1 MFSED
6 SPMSPR
12 SLKVLRVTEPCP
24 ADWNAMIGNDRV
36 RYCGQCNLNVYN
48 LSGMTSREADDLV
61 TSTEG
66 RLCVRYY
73 QRPDGTVLTQDCPVG
88 LAALKRRLKRAGQ
101 VVFASILTI
110 FAGAGF
116 ARTYLKSHPVEP
128 ERPLMG
134 AIPANINTPPPTPNP
149 PVIQGGVRDCP
160 PTHAIQGEV
169 VRPEVMGK
177 IAAPPQK
184 RK

>member
-1 MFSED
+1 
-6 SPMSPR
+6 MSRTPR
-12 SLKVLRVTEPCP
+12 SLKVLKVTEPCP

-66 RLCVRYY
+66 RLCVRFY
-73 QRPDGTVLTQDCPVG
+73 QRADGTVLTQDCPVG
-88 LAALKRRLKRAGQ
+88 LAAFKRRLKRAGQ

-110 FAGAGF
+110 FASAGF
-116 ARTYLKSHPVEP
+116 ARNYLKSHTPEP

-134 AIPANINTPPPTPNP
+134 AIPVNVNTPPPP
-149 PVIQGGVRDCP
+149 PPKPHVMQGGVSYCP
-160 PTHAIQGEV
+160 PSRTIQGEM
-169 VRPEVMGK
+169 VRPEVVGK
-177 IAAPPQK
+177 MAVQQK
-184 RK
+184 KQK

>member
-1 MFSED
+1 
-6 SPMSPR
+6 MSRTPR
-12 SLKVLRVTEPCP
+12 SLKVLKVTEPCP

-88 LAALKRRLKRAGQ
+88 LAAFKRRLKRAGK

-116 ARTYLKSHPVEP
+116 ARHYLKNHTTEP
-128 ERPLMG
+128 QRPLMG
-134 AIPANINTPPPTPNP
+134 SVPVRVNTPPPP
-149 PVIQGGVRDCP
+149 PEPHVMQGAVSYCP
-160 PTHAIQGEV
+160 PNRTIQGEV

-177 IAAPPQK
+177 VAAPPQK